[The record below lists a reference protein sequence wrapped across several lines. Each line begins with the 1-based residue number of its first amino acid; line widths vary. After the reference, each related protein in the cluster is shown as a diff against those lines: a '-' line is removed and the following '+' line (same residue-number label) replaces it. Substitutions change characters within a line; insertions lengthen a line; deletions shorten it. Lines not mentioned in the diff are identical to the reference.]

1 MKITFFGAT
10 REVTGSCNLLEGKQT
25 RILVDCGMFQG
36 CNLCDVKNFVTFP
49 FDPSTVDALIITHAH
64 LDHVGRIP
72 KLVKEGF
79 RGKIYATPPTV
90 ELAKIVLQD
99 AFHIMKEDN
108 EREQRPLL
116 YEEKD
121 IDLAFENFVPLDY
134 SHDLEVGEFTIRL
147 RDAGH
152 IFGSSFVEIHS
163 SNGKSVAFS
172 GDLGNDGARV
182 LRQTAQL
189 SAVDTLV
196 IESTY
201 GNRIHEDES
210 ARASKLKEIILRT
223 VKHKGVL
230 VIPAFAIERTQQILY
245 EMNAMV
251 EHGVLPPIDTYL
263 DSPMAIKATR
273 VMKKY
278 PQYYDAEALRT
289 ISTGDDL
296 FDFPGL
302 RLTETRSESILIN
315 DAPQPKIIIAGSG
328 MMNGGRIQHH
338 LRRYLSSKNNSLLI
352 IGYQAEGTLG
362 HDLYEGKKVVTV
374 LRDRIHV
381 KAHVESIGAY
391 SAHADQRK
399 LLRWVETAQAK
410 PKQIYCTHGDEGA
423 AVALATNFKEQL
435 DIPAEAPKFGQTV
448 EL

>member
-1 MKITFFGAT
+1 MKITFYGAA
-10 REVTGSCNLLEGKQT
+10 REVTGSCNLVEGEHT
-25 RILVDCGMFQG
+25 RLLIDCGMFQG
-36 CNLCDVKNFVTFP
+36 CNLCDVKNYVKFP
-49 FDPSTVDALIITHAH
+49 FDPSKIDALAITHAH
-64 LDHVGRIP
+64 LDHTGRIP

-116 YEEKD
+116 YEEED
-121 IDLAFENFVPLDY
+121 IERAFENFVPLDY
-134 SHDLEVGEFTIRL
+134 SHDLSIGEFTIRL

-152 IFGSSFVEIHS
+152 IFGSSFIELRS
-163 SNGKSVAFS
+163 GDGKSAAFS

-189 SAVDTLV
+189 SAVDALV

-210 ARASKLKEIILRT
+210 TRVSKLKEIVLRT
-223 VKHKGVL
+223 INNKGVL
-230 VIPAFAIERTQQILY
+230 IIPAFAIERTQQILY
-245 EMNAMV
+245 ELNHMV
-251 EHGVLPPIDTYL
+251 EHGELPAVDTYL
-263 DSPMAIKATR
+263 DSPMAIRATR

-278 PQYYDAEALRT
+278 PQYYDKDALRT

-302 RLTETRSESILIN
+302 RLTETRSESITIN

-338 LRRYLSSKNNSLLI
+338 LRRYLSSKNNSVLI

-362 HDLYEGKKVVTV
+362 RDLYEGKKNVTV
-374 LRDRIHV
+374 LGDKIHV
-381 KAHVESIGAY
+381 KAHIESIGAY
-391 SAHADQRK
+391 SAHADQKK
-399 LLRWVETAQAK
+399 LIQWVETAQEK
-410 PKQIYCTHGDEGA
+410 PKRIFCNHGDEGA
-423 AVALATNFKEQL
+423 AVALATRFRDEL
-435 DIPAEAPKFGQTV
+435 DIPAEAPKFQQTV
-448 EL
+448 EI